1 MSEDRQGDQGVER
14 EQVGL
19 TVGDGFKF
27 GCGFVLAAIIGLLAA
42 LVVITGFV
50 AVGVFLGF
58 KLPFF
63 G

>member
-1 MSEDRQGDQGVER
+1 MER
-14 EQVGL
+14 ESVGL

-27 GCGFVLAAIIGLLAA
+27 GCGFVLAVIIALLAA
-42 LVVITGFV
+42 LVVVTGFV
-50 AVGVFLGF
+50 AVGIFLGF